1 MKKCLLICCVV
12 LFWVTG
18 VQAQK
23 ANLQFHSSIQKGD
36 YLPHTLVVK
45 YKPDAILK
53 KTNKV
58 KFNPDFSTALKKLGV
73 KESRQ
78 LFNWKKPANH
88 AQNINK
94 NKKSYF
100 SQLALIHRIELDPSV
115 DLQKAINLLLQ
126 DPSIEYAEPIPAR
139 AIPLHVPN
147 DTYATP
153 PSGDPYAGGIYD
165 AKQYYLSTIKA
176 YEAWDVQ
183 KGDPNVTIGIIDFG
197 TDVNHED
204 LKDNI
209 KYNLGEYGLDEIG
222 NDKRS
227 NGVDDD
233 EDGYIDNYAGWNA
246 VRDNGDIKEDT
257 HGTRV
262 AGVAAGTPDNG
273 KGIAGVG
280 YNCTYIPVTA
290 YEINNPLFYA
300 WYGVEYALLRG
311 AKILNMSYATGR
323 KDQSGY
329 SQAEQDLINIIVN
342 DYDVVV
348 VAAAGNV
355 NGEID
360 YYPASYDN
368 VLSVG
373 ASDAYDVKAGF
384 ATYSS
389 FIDIMAPGYFA
400 QSTIDN
406 ILIAGGYGADNGS
419 SYAAPQVAGAAALV
433 RSQFPNLT
441 AAEVMQRL
449 LATTDDIYN
458 LPGNA
463 AFIGKLGK
471 GRLNVYRAVT
481 EMVKITDT
489 EIKGYDNRPFL
500 WANQEAS
507 FSFEYFNHINRLN
520 DFQVTLSTSSP
531 YIDILDGSAAMGFL
545 DSQETIS
552 QDGDPFRIFV
562 KQGTP
567 VNTKVTFKLTYTDGI
582 HTGFDYVTL
591 IVNPDY
597 LNIDINDVQLTAT
610 SRGRV
615 GFNDVL
621 QADGGIGIVY
631 GNKSLLSEA
640 GLMLG
645 TSATKVSNNI
655 SNVLG
660 VSKDNLFTTLKQI
673 WYNNSNNADISAGGV
688 FTDTIA
694 NANKIGLVVTH
705 QSYAWQNAPDDKYV
719 IVEYKI
725 KNVGNNAIDDL
736 YAGMFADWDIGDNSS
751 NTVQWDAT
759 NRLGY
764 VYNKNS
770 GNVYAGVQLLTSQT
784 PHYYA
789 IDDISGTN
797 IYDGFSKAEKFAVL
811 SGGLTKNTSTD
822 GATDVAHTL
831 SAQIQNLQP
840 NATVTVAFAFLAADN
855 ITDLKAAAQAAK
867 AKFIEVKTG
876 PVPELP
882 EVEACKNEAVS
893 LAPLNGNLFK
903 LYNSFPLTTPI
914 AQGNSFNLGL
924 VTKDSTYYLTNVDS
938 LYESQPLTLQV
949 KSINHISAF
958 TMIEDTIGLQEQELL
973 QVVDKTAGAVKWQ
986 WDFGDNTTSKQ
997 QNPTH
1002 TYSNPGKYTVKLTTE
1017 NSIGCKNTV
1026 TKEVLVVIGKKSLTP
1041 IVSPIQI
1048 CVNEGVT
1055 ILPTNGANFKLYN
1068 SLPLTSPVATGSSFF
1083 VGNITRDTVLYV
1095 TCSDFLFE
1103 SEPAAVT
1110 IKVAPIRAD
1119 YTYSKDTLSLY
1130 DNEKLNL
1137 SDKSQHATKWFW
1149 DFGNGTTSQQQNP
1162 TYTYT
1167 TPGEYTVTLEVENAN
1182 GCKDNF
1188 SRDIVVVNGRK
1199 SLKPLISNINA
1210 CQNESVQLAPGNG
1223 ELFNFYTSLPL
1234 TSPVATGK
1242 TLELGQALQDAVFY
1256 VTCIDFLYESDP
1268 VTVQVKVSDIKAD
1281 FQTSKDTINLEQQ
1294 EILNLTDKTSGAVKW
1309 LWQFGDGQTSTEQ
1322 HPSHLYTETGEYTI
1336 ILLSENA
1343 YGCQDSH
1350 TSYVTVVRTTGLAD
1364 ELNNAIQVFPVPS
1377 TGKLY
1382 MKAEDKFSGLLPA
1395 QLQVISQLGQVVFEQ
1410 TLYTNNQAFDLTQL
1424 SKGIYM
1430 VRISSGNKQVIKR
1443 IILQ

>member
-1 MKKCLLICCVV
+1 MKKRLLVCCI
-12 LFWVTG
+12 LLLWVTG
-18 VQAQK
+18 IQAQK
-23 ANLQFHSSIQKGD
+23 RPFQFHLSTKKGD
-36 YLPHTLVVK
+36 YLPHTLIVK
-45 YKPDAILK
+45 YKPEAILK
-53 KTNKV
+53 KTNKA
-58 KFNPDFSTALKKLGV
+58 KFAPDFSTSLKKLGV

-100 SQLALIHRIELDPSV
+100 SQLSLIHRIELDPSV
-115 DLQKAINLLLQ
+115 DLQKAINLLLS
-126 DPSIEYAEPIPAR
+126 DPAIEYAEPIPAR

-147 DTYATP
+147 DTYASAPT
-153 PSGDPYAGGIYD
+153 GDPYAGSIYNG
-165 AKQYYLSTIKA
+165 KQYYLSTIKA

-197 TDVNHED
+197 IDINHED

-209 KYNLGEYGLDEIG
+209 KYNLGEYGLDELG
-222 NDKRS
+222 DDKRT
-227 NGVDDD
+227 NGIDDD
-233 EDGYIDNYAGWNA
+233 EDGYTDNYAGWNA
-246 VRDNGDIKEDT
+246 VRDNGDLKEDT

-262 AGVAAGTPDNG
+262 GGVAAGTPDNG

-290 YEINNPLFYA
+290 YEINNPLFYG
-300 WYGVEYALLRG
+300 WYGVEYALLKG
-311 AKILNMSYATGR
+311 AKIINLSYATGR

-329 SQAEQDLINIIVN
+329 SQAEQDLINIIIN
-342 DYDVVV
+342 DFDAIV
-348 VAAAGNV
+348 VAAAGNE

-384 ATYSS
+384 ATYSKH
-389 FIDIMAPGYFA
+389 IDIMAPGYLA
-400 QSTIDN
+400 QTTIDN
-406 ILIAGGYGADNGS
+406 SLIAGGYGADNGS
-419 SYAAPQVAGAAALV
+419 SYAAPQVAGAAALI

-441 AAEVMQRL
+441 ATEVMQRL
-449 LATTDDIYN
+449 LATADDIYN

-463 AFIGKLGK
+463 AYIGKLGK

-489 EIKGYDNRPFL
+489 EIKGFDSRPFL

-520 DFQVTLSTSSP
+520 DFQVSLSTNSP
-531 YIDILDGSAAMGFL
+531 YIDILDGTAAMGFL
-545 DSQETIS
+545 DTQETVA

-582 HTGFDYVTL
+582 HTGFDYVTF

-597 LNIDINDVQLTAT
+597 LNIDINEVQLTAT

-615 GFNDVL
+615 GFNDML
-621 QADGGIGIVY
+621 KADGGIGVVY

-655 SNVLG
+655 SNVPG

-673 WYNNSNNADISAGGV
+673 WYNSSNNADISAGGI
-688 FTDTIA
+688 FTDTIS
-694 NANKIGLVVTH
+694 NANQIGLVVTH
-705 QSYAWQNAPDDKYV
+705 QSYAWQEAPNDKYV

-725 KNVGNNAIDDL
+725 KNVGNDAITDL
-736 YAGMFADWDIGDNSS
+736 YAGMFADWDIGDKSGNV
-751 NTVQWDAT
+751 VQWDAA
-759 NRLGY
+759 NQLGY

-770 GNVYAGVQLLTSQT
+770 GNVYAGVQLLSSQT

-789 IDDISGTN
+789 LDDISGTN
-797 IYDGFSKAEKFAVL
+797 MYDGFSKAEKFAVL
-811 SGGLTKNTSTD
+811 SGGLTKTTSTD

-840 NATVTVAFAFLAADN
+840 NATITVAFAFLAADN
-855 ITDLKAAAQAAK
+855 LTDLKAAAQVAK

-882 EVEACKNEAVS
+882 DIEACKNEAMS
-893 LAPLNGNLFK
+893 LAPLNGNVFK

-914 AQGNSFNLGL
+914 AQGNTFNLGL
-924 VTKDSTYYLTNVDS
+924 ITKDSTYYLTNVDS
-938 LYESQPLTLQV
+938 LYESEPLTLLV

-958 TMIEDTIGLQEQELL
+958 NMVEDTIGLQEQELL
-973 QVVDKTAGAVKWQ
+973 QVLDKTAGAVKWQ

-1002 TYSNPGKYTVKLTTE
+1002 IYANPGKYTVKLTTE
-1017 NSIGCKNTV
+1017 NSMGCKNTV
-1026 TKEVLVVIGKKSLTP
+1026 TKEVLVVNGKKSLTP
-1041 IVSPIQI
+1041 DVSPVTI
-1048 CVNEGVT
+1048 CINEGVT
-1055 ILPTNGANFKLYN
+1055 VLPTNGTNFKLYN
-1068 SLPLTSPVATGSSFF
+1068 SLPLTSPVAAGSSFF

-1095 TCSDFLFE
+1095 TCTDFLFE
-1103 SEPAAVT
+1103 SEPAAVN
-1110 IKVAPIRAD
+1110 IKVAPIRANF
-1119 YTYSKDTLSLY
+1119 TFLKDTLSLF

-1137 SDKSQHATKWFW
+1137 ADKSQHAVKWQW
-1149 DFGNGTTSQQQNP
+1149 DFGNGTTSRQQNP
-1162 TYTYT
+1162 GYTYT
-1167 TPGEYTVTLEVENAN
+1167 IPGEYTIMLEVENAN
-1182 GCKDNF
+1182 GCKDSF
-1188 SRDIVVVNGRK
+1188 TRDIVVVNGRK
-1199 SLKPLISNINA
+1199 SLKPLVSNINA
-1210 CQNESVQLAPGNG
+1210 CRNESVQVAPGNG

-1242 TLELGQALQDAVFY
+1242 TLELGQALKDTLLY
-1256 VTCIDFLYESDP
+1256 VTCIDFLYESEP
-1268 VTVQVKVSDIKAD
+1268 VAVQIKVSGISAN
-1281 FQTSKDTINLEQQ
+1281 FQISKDTINLEQQ
-1294 EILNLTDKTSGAVKW
+1294 EILNLTDKTSDAVKW

-1322 HPSHLYTETGEYTI
+1322 NPSHLYTETGEYTI

-1343 YGCQDSH
+1343 SGCQDSH
-1350 TSYVTVVRTTGLAD
+1350 TAYITVVRTTGLAE
-1364 ELNNAIQVFPVPS
+1364 ELSKAIQIFPVPS
-1377 TGKLY
+1377 TGKVYL
-1382 MKAEDKFSGLLPA
+1382 KAEDKFSLLLPA
-1395 QLQVISQLGQVVFEQ
+1395 QVQVISQLGQIVHEQ
-1410 TLYTNNQAFDLTQL
+1410 TIYSANQTFDLTHL
-1424 SKGIYM
+1424 LKGVYM
-1430 VRISSGNKQVIKR
+1430 VRISSGNHQVMKR